1 MPGRRNFLK
10 STASLL
16 AAAILPH
23 GEAATLEIPTTA
35 PHGILLPPWQPAFLE
50 IHHIDTGRGNST
62 FVIGPDGTTFLI
74 DAGEAHSA
82 EKTMSPACPDASRRA
97 GEWIARYVRRQLLRI
112 GNSDLDLMFLTH
124 LHGDHVGEVAAS
136 SPQSSRGPYRL
147 TGAADVADAIAVR
160 ELIDRGWPD
169 YNYPAPPRDPTSL
182 NYIALANSLAARGTK
197 LHQATA
203 GSLQQLALRH
213 DPTHYPAFTARVLS
227 VNGDVWTGSAEN
239 AKPHFPPIPA
249 LDPAAMPTEN
259 MCCASILLQYGAFRY
274 YSGGG
279 LTCDTDYGRFPW
291 HDIESPVAQA
301 AGPVDVAVANHH
313 GYFDAC
319 GPAFVRALQP
329 RVWIIP
335 TWHVSHPAINVLA
348 NLFST
353 GLYPGERSVFA
364 TGITPEALLTTDRFS
379 SHLSSTDGH
388 VVVRVSPQG
397 RNFSVHVI
405 TARDESGTVLKTF
418 GPFALGY

>member
-1 MPGRRNFLK
+1 
-10 STASLL
+10 
-16 AAAILPH
+16 
-23 GEAATLEIPTTA
+23 
-35 PHGILLPPWQPAFLE
+35 
-50 IHHIDTGRGNST
+50 
-62 FVIGPDGTTFLI
+62 
-74 DAGEAHSA
+74 
-82 EKTMSPACPDASRRA
+82 
-97 GEWIARYVRRQLLRI
+97 
-112 GNSDLDLMFLTH
+112 
-124 LHGDHVGEVAAS
+124 
-136 SPQSSRGPYRL
+136 
-147 TGAADVADAIAVR
+147 
-160 ELIDRGWPD
+160 
-169 YNYPAPPRDPTSL
+169 
-182 NYIALANSLAARGTK
+182 
-197 LHQATA
+197 
-203 GSLQQLALRH
+203 
-213 DPTHYPAFTARVLS
+213 
-227 VNGDVWTGSAEN
+227 
-239 AKPHFPPIPA
+239 
-249 LDPAAMPTEN
+249 
-259 MCCASILLQYGAFRY
+259 MCCASSLLQYGAFRY
-274 YSGGG
+274 YSGGD

-353 GLYPGERSVFA
+353 DLYPGERSVFA